1 MVPNPRKP
9 DVVKRHLE
17 SVQKALKERE
27 KRYESFCVHCEDNAD
42 FLPRSHGASVEE
54 MAKEVNKAKEQL
66 DKAEK
71 ELKQMSSLNKVCWQ
85 IICYD
90 CGSDEFVICT

>member
-9 DVVKRHLE
+9 EVVKRHLE

-27 KRYESFCVHCEDNAD
+27 KRYARFLVFIFCNHGAD
-42 FLPRSHGASVEE
+42 FLPCSHGASVEE

-71 ELKQMSSLNKVCWQ
+71 ELKQMSSLNKVC
-85 IICYD
+85 
-90 CGSDEFVICT
+90 

>member
-1 MVPNPRKP
+1 MVRNPRKP
-9 DVVKRHLE
+9 EVVKRHLE

-27 KRYESFCVHCEDNAD
+27 KRYAKFLLFIVRCDD
-42 FLPRSHGASVEE
+42 FLPCRHGASVEE

-71 ELKQMSSLNKVCWQ
+71 ELKQMSSLNKVC
-85 IICYD
+85 
-90 CGSDEFVICT
+90 

>member
-27 KRYESFCVHCEDNAD
+27 KRYAR
-42 FLPRSHGASVEE
+42 FLIFIVR
-54 MAKEVNKAKEQL
+54 
-66 DKAEK
+66 
-71 ELKQMSSLNKVCWQ
+71 
-85 IICYD
+85 
-90 CGSDEFVICT
+90 

>member
-9 DVVKRHLE
+9 DVVKRLLE

-27 KRYESFCVHCEDNAD
+27 KQYA
-42 FLPRSHGASVEE
+42 RSLVFVVMTALTFYFVRHGASVEE

-71 ELKQMSSLNKVCWQ
+71 ELKQMSSLNKVC
-85 IICYD
+85 
-90 CGSDEFVICT
+90 

>member
-27 KRYESFCVHCEDNAD
+27 KRYAR
-42 FLPRSHGASVEE
+42 FLVFVVIMTLTFYVVDMELLSRRWPGRLIRPRNNLTRPR
-54 MAKEVNKAKEQL
+54 K
-66 DKAEK
+66 
-71 ELKQMSSLNKVCWQ
+71 SLSRCLR
-85 IICYD
+85 
-90 CGSDEFVICT
+90 